1 MFSPARIITTITTAL
16 ALASMGN
23 VLVAAAPAPA
33 DGDVSSLSARSVA
46 PRSRFV
52 IYSDNFVSGVLP
64 PASTLKGYNVVAL
77 SFLTCRGAVDQAA
90 SYAGL
95 SAATKKAKK
104 AEYHKAGI
112 KIMASAFGSTDTPTT
127 AGANAVDTAHTMAKF
142 VKSNGLDGIDVD
154 YEDLQAMNKGDGAA
168 EKWVSTFTQT
178 LRKTLPK
185 GQYILTHAPLAP
197 WLAPSHQFA
206 AGAYVKIN
214 KNVGSLIDWYNVQF
228 YNQGLYGDCQG
239 LLHSSG
245 GAFPGSSLFEI
256 PKHGIPLNKL
266 VIGKP
271 ATAADAS
278 NGYMSPA
285 QLGTCVKQ
293 AKAKGWNGG
302 VMVWQYPHADAAWI
316 KSAKGGA
323 KGY

>member
-1 MFSPARIITTITTAL
+1 MFSFARMITSVFVAL
-16 ALASMGN
+16 ALASGN
-23 VLVAAAPAPA
+23 GFVSAAPAPA
-33 DGDVSSLSARSVA
+33 DGDVSALSARAVA
-46 PRSRFV
+46 PTSRFV
-52 IYSDNFVSGVLP
+52 IYSDNFVAGVLP

-77 SFLTCRGAVDQAA
+77 SFLTCRGAVDQAGNWA
-90 SYAGL
+90 ALPAG
-95 SAATKKAKK
+95 TKSAKK

-112 KIMASAFGSTDTPTT
+112 KIIASAFGATDTPTT
-127 AGANAVDTAHTMAKF
+127 AGANAVSTANTMAKW
-142 VKSNGLDGIDVD
+142 VKTNGLDGIDVD
-154 YEDLQAMNKGDGAA
+154 YEDLAAMNSGTGRA
-168 EKWVSTFTQT
+168 EKWVSDFTTT

-185 GQYILTHAPLAP
+185 GQYILSHAPLAP

-228 YNQGLYGDCQG
+228 YNQGLYGDCTS
-239 LLHSSG
+239 LLTNSG

-271 ATAADAS
+271 AGGADAT
-278 NGYMSPA
+278 NGIMTPA
-285 QLGTCVKQ
+285 ALGQCVKQ

-302 VMVWQYPHADAAWI
+302 VMVWQYPHADANWI
-316 KSAKGGA
+316 RSAKGGA
-323 KGY
+323 Y